1 MHVIINGVSSET
13 LQGVQVLSLPP
24 ITKPR
29 MRTSVAVIDGRPGD
43 IVTRLGYE
51 AYNRKIRIL
60 LHHDYDIDAISAF
73 FNTSGTIIF
82 SNEPDMEYEFETI
95 DAFSFER
102 AVRYK
107 TADITFHVQPYK
119 LSATE
124 EPATGE
130 VSTLVDKTPYIIRRT
145 PFGTRQKGTIVGGS
159 IVWNQLIN
167 ATNVSTQTKDG
178 VTYTNNGDG
187 SFTLSGTPTDNNCFL
202 NIDYKAGTNPYLT
215 GHVYLADSGY
225 RGDLNVGIR
234 IYGLNGSGSSI
245 SSYNRPA
252 IVKAADTSGAG
263 YARFQVYGYQGMDI
277 GSIKLT
283 PQLFDITLML
293 GPTIADYIYAQE
305 QASTGAGVALAK
317 AWAGIIADYYPHD
330 AGSIKSVEGLVS
342 HKMTGKNLVEIGE
355 WTSVTNAG
363 ITATNNGDGSITING
378 TASSTTIP
386 VGNLYLGTAGPASE
400 QNDHKKH
407 IPNGRYL
414 CTTGVSANQGVG
426 FQIAGS
432 NGSTISIIKGM
443 YVSAEVDIDDTYQ
456 HNWIRIVVAAG
467 TYNNVTIYPMIRY
480 ADVQDATFEPYTAHT
495 YPLDSSLT
503 LRGLLKLDG
512 GNLSYDGDI
521 YKADGTV
528 ERRYGVVDLGTL
540 TWSASGASF
549 ASNTFSSQ
557 SIPTKAYGNVNFVAN
572 GYTATDSAYLEM
584 QDKTI
589 RGNAT
594 GKRVFIRDTAYT
606 DTTAFKT
613 AMSGVYLVYE
623 LDEPTTEQAE
633 PYTSLQICDPAGT
646 EEWVGASMPVGHET
660 TYIDPISMTVTNEG
674 NTESAPSITIEGE
687 GAVEVTVDGLNILQ
701 IQMPASGEITI
712 DSRTLD
718 ATDGEGG
725 LANRSVT
732 GDYNDLCLAPG
743 EHTVTVT
750 GDVTSVTLK
759 NTSRWI

>member
-51 AYNRKIRIL
+51 AYNRKIQIL

-145 PFGTRQKGTIVGGS
+145 PFGARQKGTIIGGS
-159 IVWNQLIN
+159 VVWNQLCNN
-167 ATNVSTQTKDG
+167 ASVTVANGHKYLLEKDDAYSIGAST
-178 VTYTNNGDG
+178 
-187 SFTLSGTPTDNNCFL
+187 GT
-202 NIDYKAGTNPYLT
+202 ALT
-215 GHVYLADSGY
+215 GLTAGSDMVF
-225 RGDLNVGIR
+225 DLTI
-234 IYGLNGSGSSI
+234 
-245 SSYNRPA
+245 
-252 IVKAADTSGAG
+252 
-263 YARFQVYGYQGMDI
+263 
-277 GSIKLT
+277 
-283 PQLFDITLML
+283 LF

-305 QASTGAGVALAK
+305 QATAGAGVALAK
-317 AWAGIIADYYPHD
+317 AWAGIVNDYYPYD
-330 AGSIKSVEGLVS
+330 EGSIKSVEGLTA
-342 HKMTGKNLVEIGE
+342 HKMTGFNQWDEEWEVGGLNASGAVTGQTDRIRSKNL
-355 WTSVTNAG
+355 
-363 ITATNNGDGSITING
+363 
-378 TASSTTIP
+378 IP
-386 VGNLYLGTAGPASE
+386 VIAGQTYYFKGSYYLWAYDSNGVFINRLSYNGIGGTAGVV
-400 QNDHKKH
+400 DRTVL
-407 IPNGRYL
+407 IPS
-414 CTTGVSANQGVG
+414 GVAN
-426 FQIAGS
+426 
-432 NGSTISIIKGM
+432 IKF
-443 YVSAEVDIDDTYQ
+443 
-456 HNWIRIVVAAG
+456 VVYTSYG
-467 TYNNVTIYPMIRY
+467 TTYNHDICINLSDPSRNGVY
-480 ADVQDATFEPYTAHT
+480 EPYTAHT

-503 LRGLLKLDG
+503 LRGLPKLDG
-512 GNLSYDGDI
+512 DSIYYDGDV

-540 TWSASGASF
+540 NWSKDNQTNNPGRFYSSGLASVIRKPTASAEYGAF
-549 ASNTFSSQ
+549 
-557 SIPTKAYGNVNFVAN
+557 ILCTKYIAGENPISTPKDADKMVAVYTN
-572 GYTATDSAYLEM
+572 GTVYISD
-584 QDKTI
+584 I
-589 RGNAT
+589 
-594 GKRVFIRDTAYT
+594 AYT
-606 DTTAFKT
+606 DNTAAEFKT
-613 AMSGVYLVYE
+613 AMSGVYLVYA
-623 LDEPTTEQAE
+623 LAEPTTEQAD
-633 PYTSLQICDPAGT
+633 PYTELQICDPSGT

-660 TYIDPISMTVTNEG
+660 TYIDPISMTMTNEG

-712 DSRTLD
+712 DSKTLD

-732 GDYNDLCLAPG
+732 GDYNDLRLTPG
-743 EHTVTVT
+743 EHTVTVA
-750 GDVTSVTLK
+750 GDVTSVTIK
-759 NTSRWI
+759 NASRWI

>member
-145 PFGTRQKGTIVGGS
+145 PFGTRQKGTIIGGS
-159 IVWNQLIN
+159 VVWNQLCNN
-167 ATNVSTQTKDG
+167 ASVTVANGHKYLLEKDDAYSTGAST
-178 VTYTNNGDG
+178 
-187 SFTLSGTPTDNNCFL
+187 GT
-202 NIDYKAGTNPYLT
+202 ALT
-215 GHVYLADSGY
+215 GLTAGSDMVF
-225 RGDLNVGIR
+225 DLTI
-234 IYGLNGSGSSI
+234 
-245 SSYNRPA
+245 
-252 IVKAADTSGAG
+252 
-263 YARFQVYGYQGMDI
+263 
-277 GSIKLT
+277 
-283 PQLFDITLML
+283 LF

-305 QASTGAGVALAK
+305 QATAGAGVALAK
-317 AWAGIIADYYPHD
+317 AWAGIVNDYYPYD
-330 AGSIKSVEGLVS
+330 EGSIKSVEGLTA
-342 HKMTGKNLVEIGE
+342 HKMTGFNQWDEEWEVGDLNASGAATGQTDRIRSKNL
-355 WTSVTNAG
+355 
-363 ITATNNGDGSITING
+363 
-378 TASSTTIP
+378 IP
-386 VGNLYLGTAGPASE
+386 VIAGQTYYFKGSYYLWAYDSNGVFINRLSYNGIGGTAGVV
-400 QNDHKKH
+400 DRTVL
-407 IPNGRYL
+407 IPS
-414 CTTGVSANQGVG
+414 GVAN
-426 FQIAGS
+426 
-432 NGSTISIIKGM
+432 IKF
-443 YVSAEVDIDDTYQ
+443 
-456 HNWIRIVVAAG
+456 VVYTSYG
-467 TYNNVTIYPMIRY
+467 TTYNNDICINISDPQRNGQY
-480 ADVQDATFEPYTAHT
+480 EPYKTHS

-503 LRGLLKLDG
+503 LRCIPKLDG
-512 GNLSYDGDI
+512 DNLYYDGDV

-528 ERRYGVVDLGTL
+528 ERRYKLDDLATITWQKRKTGTVNDGY
-540 TWSASGASF
+540 SAVLS
-549 ASNTFSSQ
+549 
-557 SIPTKAYGNVNFVAN
+557 
-572 GYTATDSAYLEM
+572 SAYKAINGDYVPPFLC
-584 QDKTI
+584 DKYETI
-589 RGNAT
+589 GATNANLLTTNVDTMEVGLYGFRYNGNTTVVYLVVPT
-594 GKRVFIRDTAYT
+594 GSTI
-606 DTTAFKT
+606 
-613 AMSGVYLVYE
+613 SGNLVYE
-623 LDEPTTEQAE
+623 LAEPTTETAE
-633 PYTSLQICDPAGT
+633 PYTALQICDPAGT
-646 EEWVGASMPVGHET
+646 EEFVGASMPVGHET
-660 TYIDPISMTVTNEG
+660 TYIDPISMTVNNEG

-701 IQMPASGEITI
+701 IQMPSSGEITI
-712 DSRTLD
+712 DSKTLD

-732 GDYNDLCLAPG
+732 GDYNDLRLAPG
-743 EHTVTVT
+743 DHTVTVT

>member
-43 IVTRLGYE
+43 IVTHLGYE

-159 IVWNQLIN
+159 IVWNQLIEN
-167 ATNVSTQTKDG
+167 GDFADG
-178 VTYTNNGDG
+178 VEKWDTIRATSSAADGVLTGTCNTAGTMYLMQNHASSQVGHVCFVCVDYMPSVAGTIACSITRTTIGANSVFVDRNVVADQWVHKEALARPDTVESSGSGFRIGYTTSVAVGD
-187 SFTLSGTPTDNNCFL
+187 TLS
-202 NIDYKAGTNPYLT
+202 IK
-215 GHVYLADSGY
+215 
-225 RGDLNVGIR
+225 NV
-234 IYGLNGSGSSI
+234 
-245 SSYNRPA
+245 
-252 IVKAADTSGAG
+252 
-263 YARFQVYGYQGMDI
+263 M
-277 GSIKLT
+277 
-283 PQLFDITLML
+283 LFDLTLMF
-293 GPTIADYIYAQE
+293 GTTIADYIYTQE
-305 QASTGAGVALAK
+305 QASAGAGVALAK
-317 AWAGIIADYYPHD
+317 AWAGITADYIPYD
-330 AGSIKSVEGLVS
+330 AGSIKSVTGLTA
-342 HKMTGKNLVEIGE
+342 HRMTDGNSEVIGE
-355 WTSVTNAG
+355 
-363 ITATNNGDGSITING
+363 
-378 TASSTTIP
+378 
-386 VGNLYLGTAGPASE
+386 
-400 QNDHKKH
+400 
-407 IPNGRYL
+407 
-414 CTTGVSANQGVG
+414 
-426 FQIAGS
+426 
-432 NGSTISIIKGM
+432 
-443 YVSAEVDIDDTYQ
+443 
-456 HNWIRIVVAAG
+456 
-467 TYNNVTIYPMIRY
+467 
-480 ADVQDATFEPYTAHT
+480 

-503 LRGLLKLDG
+503 LRGLPKLDG
-512 GNLSYDGDI
+512 GSLYYDGDV
-521 YKADGTV
+521 YPPSGEV
-528 ERRYGVVDLGTL
+528 ERKYGVVDLGTL
-540 TWSASGASF
+540 NWSYNSAEGNQYF
-549 ASNTFSSQ
+549 
-557 SIPTKAYGNVNFVAN
+557 YGNVAGKALGNFNILCDKYVLTEAAVTSAMTDKEIK
-572 GYTATDSAYLEM
+572 GHATSRAVFIKDSAY
-584 QDKTI
+584 
-589 RGNAT
+589 
-594 GKRVFIRDTAYT
+594 T
-606 DTTAFKT
+606 DAEAFKT

-623 LDEPTTEQAE
+623 LAEPTTETAE
-633 PYTSLQICDPAGT
+633 PYTALQICDPAGT
-646 EEWVGASMPVGHET
+646 EEFVGASMPVGHET

-687 GAVEVTVDGLNILQ
+687 GSVEVTVDGLNILQ
-701 IQMPASGEITI
+701 IQTPASGEITI
-712 DSRTLD
+712 DSKTLD

-732 GDYNDLCLAPG
+732 GDYNDLRLAPG

>member
-51 AYNRKIRIL
+51 AYNRKIQIL

-73 FNTSGTIIF
+73 FNTSGKIIF

-130 VSTLVDKTPYIIRRT
+130 VETLVDKTPYIIRRT

-159 IVWNQLIN
+159 IVWNQLIKDEWITSG
-167 ATNVSTQTKDG
+167 AT
-178 VTYTNNGDG
+178 TYGLTITNNGDG
-187 SFTLSGTPTDNNCFL
+187 TVTVNGTVTDKSSAATPILVYIKNALGTNFFHCIKDHKYLYLAPKLPDGVSGYNVLSGSTAAMG
-202 NIDYKAGTNPYLT
+202 YKQ
-215 GHVYLADSGY
+215 S
-225 RGDLNVGIR
+225 
-234 IYGLNGSGSSI
+234 NGS
-245 SSYNRPA
+245 A
-252 IVKAADTSGAG
+252 IFNCLQTADTYAYGRLELMQNGATFNN
-263 YARFQVYGYQGMDI
+263 YRYYFRI
-277 GSIKLT
+277 
-283 PQLFDITLML
+283 FDLTLMF
-293 GPTIADYIYAQE
+293 GPTIADYIYTQE
-305 QASTGAGVALAK
+305 QASAGAGVALAK
-317 AWAGIIADYYPHD
+317 AWAGITADNNPYD
-330 AGSIKSVEGLVS
+330 AGSIKSVTGLTA
-342 HKMTGKNLVEIGE
+342 HKMTDGNGDIIGE
-355 WTSVTNAG
+355 
-363 ITATNNGDGSITING
+363 
-378 TASSTTIP
+378 
-386 VGNLYLGTAGPASE
+386 
-400 QNDHKKH
+400 
-407 IPNGRYL
+407 
-414 CTTGVSANQGVG
+414 
-426 FQIAGS
+426 
-432 NGSTISIIKGM
+432 
-443 YVSAEVDIDDTYQ
+443 
-456 HNWIRIVVAAG
+456 
-467 TYNNVTIYPMIRY
+467 
-480 ADVQDATFEPYTAHT
+480 

-503 LRGLLKLDG
+503 LRGLPKLDG
-512 GNLSYDGDI
+512 DSIYYDGDI

-540 TWSASGASF
+540 TWAKSGTIYF
-549 ASNTFSSQ
+549 AKLTAKENALPNYVLTPRYQ
-557 SIPTKAYGNVNFVAN
+557 SIQD
-572 GYTATDSAYLEM
+572 TAV
-584 QDKTI
+584 
-589 RGNAT
+589 NAT
-594 GKRVFIRDTAYT
+594 SATNKLTSDMSIIASMGTSTPYIYVRDDAQTSE
-606 DTTAFKT
+606 KT
-613 AMSGVYLVYE
+613 LKTSLNGVYLIY
-623 LDEPTTEQAE
+623 LLAEPTTEQAE
-633 PYTSLQICDPAGT
+633 PYTALQICDPAGT
-646 EEWVGASMPVGHET
+646 EEYVGASMPVGHET

-712 DSRTLD
+712 DSKTLD

-732 GDYNDLCLAPG
+732 GDYNDLRLAPG

-750 GDVTSVTLK
+750 GDVTSVTIK
-759 NTSRWI
+759 NASRWI

>member
-102 AVRYK
+102 AVQYK

-124 EPATGE
+124 QPATGE
-130 VSTLVDKTPYIIRRT
+130 VSTLVDRTPYIIRRT

-159 IVWNQLIN
+159 IVWNQLCNN
-167 ATNVSTQTKDG
+167 ASVTVANGHKYLLEKDDAYSTGAST
-178 VTYTNNGDG
+178 
-187 SFTLSGTPTDNNCFL
+187 GT
-202 NIDYKAGTNPYLT
+202 ALT
-215 GHVYLADSGY
+215 GLTAGSDMVF
-225 RGDLNVGIR
+225 DL
-234 IYGLNGSGSSI
+234 
-245 SSYNRPA
+245 
-252 IVKAADTSGAG
+252 
-263 YARFQVYGYQGMDI
+263 
-277 GSIKLT
+277 
-283 PQLFDITLML
+283 TLMF
-293 GPTIADYIYAQE
+293 GTEIADYIYTRE
-305 QASTGAGVALAK
+305 QATAGTGVA
-317 AWAGIIADYYPHD
+317 
-330 AGSIKSVEGLVS
+330 IKSVTGVTA
-342 HKMTGKNLVEIGE
+342 HRMTGKNIFGGLPLAESVRDASNSSTID
-355 WTSVTNAG
+355 TSAGFVTFDRRKG
-363 ITATNNGDGSITING
+363 SETRVIYDEFEVGKRYTFFLTFRTRTSTMNNSMRVYYTDGSETIVRADSQEK
-378 TASSTTIP
+378 TLFYFTT
-386 VGNLYLGTAGPASE
+386 TAGKSV
-400 QNDHKKH
+400 DKFVLS
-407 IPNGRYL
+407 YY
-414 CTTGVSANQGVG
+414 TVG
-426 FQIAGS
+426 A
-432 NGSTISIIKGM
+432 
-443 YVSAEVDIDDTYQ
+443 AELYYDESGIFEG
-456 HNWIRIVVAAG
+456 VVA
-467 TYNNVTIYPMIRY
+467 R
-480 ADVQDATFEPYTAHT
+480 DAFEPYTTHT

-503 LRGLLKLDG
+503 LRGLPKLDG
-512 GNLSYDGDI
+512 DSLYYDGDV

-528 ERRYGVVDLGTL
+528 ERRYGVRAYQSGDESDANVRTDGTNTVYKL
-540 TWSASGASF
+540 T
-549 ASNTFSSQ
+549 T
-557 SIPTKAYGNVNFVAN
+557 
-572 GYTATDSAYLEM
+572 
-584 QDKTI
+584 
-589 RGNAT
+589 
-594 GKRVFIRDTAYT
+594 
-606 DTTAFKT
+606 
-613 AMSGVYLVYE
+613 
-623 LDEPTTEQAE
+623 PTTEQAE
-633 PYTSLQICDPAGT
+633 PYTFLQICDPAGT
-646 EEWVGASMPVGHET
+646 EEFVGASIPVGHDT

-687 GAVEVTVDGLNILQ
+687 GTVEVTADGLNILQ

-712 DSRTLD
+712 DSKTLD

-732 GDYNDLCLAPG
+732 GDYNDLRLAPG

>member
-73 FNTSGTIIF
+73 FNTSGKIIF

-159 IVWNQLIN
+159 IVWNQLCNN
-167 ATNVSTQTKDG
+167 ASVTVANGHKYLLEKDDAYSIGAST
-178 VTYTNNGDG
+178 
-187 SFTLSGTPTDNNCFL
+187 GT
-202 NIDYKAGTNPYLT
+202 ALT
-215 GHVYLADSGY
+215 GLTAGSDMVF
-225 RGDLNVGIR
+225 DLTIM
-234 IYGLNGSGSSI
+234 
-245 SSYNRPA
+245 
-252 IVKAADTSGAG
+252 
-263 YARFQVYGYQGMDI
+263 F
-277 GSIKLT
+277 
-283 PQLFDITLML
+283 
-293 GPTIADYIYAQE
+293 GPTIADYIYTQE
-305 QASTGAGVALAK
+305 QATAGAGVALAK
-317 AWAGIIADYYPHD
+317 AWAGITADYYPYD
-330 AGSIKSVEGLVS
+330 AGSIKSVTGLTAHS
-342 HKMTGKNLVEIGE
+342 MTGFNQFDDSILGTYG
-355 WTSVTNAG
+355 WTHEA
-363 ITATNNGDGSITING
+363 DGSWSCTSGSAYSSKDLWENTFGYIGQICFTMTYKYGSSGLGMKPRFVYTDG
-378 TASSTTIP
+378 TYDSFNPTTSTTYNT
-386 VGNLYLGTAGPASE
+386 VT
-400 QNDHKKH
+400 
-407 IPNGRYL
+407 
-414 CTTGVSANQGVG
+414 
-426 FQIAGS
+426 
-432 NGSTISIIKGM
+432 
-443 YVSAEVDIDDTYQ
+443 YVSNANKTIAYIRTTYGSSG
-456 HNWIRIVVAAG
+456 IV
-467 TYNNVTIYPMIRY
+467 TYWK
-480 ADVQDATFEPYTAHT
+480 DVCINFSSSRNGQYEPHVSYS

-503 LRGLLKLDG
+503 LRGIPKLDG
-512 GNLSYDGDI
+512 DSIYYDGDI

-528 ERRYGVVDLGTL
+528 TRRYKLDDLATITWQKRKTGTVNDGY
-540 TWSASGASF
+540 SAALS
-549 ASNTFSSQ
+549 
-557 SIPTKAYGNVNFVAN
+557 
-572 GYTATDSAYLEM
+572 SAYKAINGDYVPPFLC
-584 QDKTI
+584 DKYEAIGATNANLLTTNVDTMEVGLYGFRYNGNTTVVYLVVPTGSTI
-589 RGNAT
+589 SGN
-594 GKRVFIRDTAYT
+594 
-606 DTTAFKT
+606 
-613 AMSGVYLVYE
+613 LVYE
-623 LDEPTTEQAE
+623 LAEPTTEQAE
-633 PYTSLQICDPAGT
+633 PYTALQICDPNGT
-646 EEWVGASMPVGHET
+646 EEWVGASIPVGHDT

-732 GDYNDLCLAPG
+732 GDYNDLRLAPG

>member
-124 EPATGE
+124 QPTTGE

-159 IVWNQLIN
+159 IVWNQLCNN
-167 ATNVSTQTKDG
+167 ASVTVVNGHKYLLKKDG
-178 VTYTNNGDG
+178 AYSIGAST
-187 SFTLSGTPTDNNCFL
+187 GT
-202 NIDYKAGTNPYLT
+202 ALT
-215 GHVYLADSGY
+215 GLTAGSDMVF
-225 RGDLNVGIR
+225 DL
-234 IYGLNGSGSSI
+234 
-245 SSYNRPA
+245 
-252 IVKAADTSGAG
+252 
-263 YARFQVYGYQGMDI
+263 
-277 GSIKLT
+277 
-283 PQLFDITLML
+283 TLMF
-293 GPTIADYIYAQE
+293 GPTIADYIYTQE
-305 QASTGAGVALAK
+305 QASAGAGVALAK
-317 AWAGIIADYYPHD
+317 AWAGITADYYPYD
-330 AGSIKSVEGLVS
+330 AGTLKSVTGLTA
-342 HKMTGKNLVEIGE
+342 HRMTDGNSEVIGE
-355 WTSVTNAG
+355 
-363 ITATNNGDGSITING
+363 
-378 TASSTTIP
+378 
-386 VGNLYLGTAGPASE
+386 
-400 QNDHKKH
+400 
-407 IPNGRYL
+407 
-414 CTTGVSANQGVG
+414 
-426 FQIAGS
+426 
-432 NGSTISIIKGM
+432 
-443 YVSAEVDIDDTYQ
+443 
-456 HNWIRIVVAAG
+456 
-467 TYNNVTIYPMIRY
+467 
-480 ADVQDATFEPYTAHT
+480 

-503 LRGLLKLDG
+503 LRGLPKLDG
-512 GNLSYDGDI
+512 DNLYYDGDI

-528 ERRYGVVDLGTL
+528 ERRYGFVDLGTL
-540 TWSASGASF
+540 VWTLVSDRYWRANFRSAYNKGNAIPANAMAEKYVINSANRAHNTAGAIGVASGGDAGV
-549 ASNTFSSQ
+549 SSYVYCNNG
-557 SIPTKAYGNVNFVAN
+557 STTETPTGMF
-572 GYTATDSAYLEM
+572 L
-584 QDKTI
+584 
-589 RGNAT
+589 
-594 GKRVFIRDTAYT
+594 
-606 DTTAFKT
+606 
-613 AMSGVYLVYE
+613 YE
-623 LDEPTTEQAE
+623 LETPATEQAE
-633 PYTSLQICDPAGT
+633 PYTELQICDPNGT
-646 EEWVGASMPVGHET
+646 EEFVGASMPVGHET

-712 DSRTLD
+712 DSKTLD

-732 GDYNDLCLAPG
+732 GDYNDLRLAPG

-750 GDVTSVTLK
+750 GDVTSVTIK
-759 NTSRWI
+759 NASRWI

>member
-124 EPATGE
+124 QPTTGE
-130 VSTLVDKTPYIIRRT
+130 VSTLVDKTPYILRRT

-159 IVWNQLIN
+159 IVWNQLVKHGN
-167 ATNVSTQTKDG
+167 FDEATGWQWVSATASVSDNIATM
-178 VTYTNNGDG
+178 
-187 SFTLSGTPTDNNCFL
+187 TPTSTTSKARRPFL
-202 NIDYKAGTNPYLT
+202 RVLNHKYFAKCMINGTEGRGEVNIWG
-215 GHVYLADSGY
+215 GHAFGSAP
-225 RGDLNVGIR
+225 
-234 IYGLNGSGSSI
+234 LNGAWVEVSGITNGILTCTSRIDFTVSQNTNMA
-245 SSYNRPA
+245 SWQ
-252 IVKAADTSGAG
+252 VKDC
-263 YARFQVYGYQGMDI
+263 MIID
-277 GSIKLT
+277 L
-283 PQLFDITLML
+283 TLMF

-305 QASTGAGVALAK
+305 QATAGTGVALAK
-317 AWAGIIADYYPHD
+317 AWAGIIADYSPYD
-330 AGSIKSVEGLVS
+330 EGSIKSVTGLTA
-342 HKMTGKNLVEIGE
+342 HKTTGYNQWDEE
-355 WTSVTNAG
+355 WEV
-363 ITATNNGDGSITING
+363 GSISGEDGQNIVASTQIRSKNYIPVIQGETYYICTAHQGGVFDGTLKFCLYDANKRFVESPATWYGNSTNKFFTVPEGVSYIRFIG
-378 TASSTTIP
+378 TASSAT
-386 VGNLYLGTAGPASE
+386 GRGPSYIGDICI
-400 QNDHKKH
+400 N
-407 IPNGRYL
+407 
-414 CTTGVSANQGVG
+414 
-426 FQIAGS
+426 
-432 NGSTISIIKGM
+432 ISDPAK
-443 YVSAEVDIDDTYQ
+443 
-456 HNWIRIVVAAG
+456 NG
-467 TYNNVTIYPMIRY
+467 TY
-480 ADVQDATFEPYTAHT
+480 EPYDGHV

-503 LRGLLKLDG
+503 LRGLPKLDG
-512 GNLSYDGDI
+512 DSISYNGDI

-528 ERRYGVVDLGTL
+528 ERRYGVRAYQSGDESDATVLTDGTNTVYKL
-540 TWSASGASF
+540 T
-549 ASNTFSSQ
+549 
-557 SIPTKAYGNVNFVAN
+557 
-572 GYTATDSAYLEM
+572 
-584 QDKTI
+584 
-589 RGNAT
+589 NA
-594 GKRVFIRDTAYT
+594 
-606 DTTAFKT
+606 
-613 AMSGVYLVYE
+613 
-623 LDEPTTEQAE
+623 TTEQAE
-633 PYTSLQICDPAGT
+633 PYTELQVCDPNGT
-646 EEWVGASMPVGHET
+646 EEWVGANMPVGHET

-674 NTESAPSITIEGE
+674 NTTSAPSITIEGE
-687 GAVEVTVDGLNILQ
+687 GAVEATVDGLNILQ

-732 GDYNDLCLAPG
+732 GDYNDLQLAPG